1 MRSEGKQQSI
11 QWDLSLQN
19 NQPTIMMTI
28 TLNDD
33 DDCDDDVDD
42 DDHDHDD
49 QRRSKSTDYFCCS
62 LVKAV
67 IAPKNI
73 HFRYIRKYTKRRY
86 ITGVYTERNCNEM
99 YLST

>member
-1 MRSEGKQQSI
+1 MRSEGKQQYI

-33 DDCDDDVDD
+33 DDCDDD

-49 QRRSKSTDYFCCS
+49 QQRSKSTDYFCCS
-62 LVKAV
+62 LVKAL
-67 IAPKNI
+67 ISISSIFDKNI
-73 HFRYIRKYTKRRY
+73 HFQYI
-86 ITGVYTERNCNEM
+86 
-99 YLST
+99 